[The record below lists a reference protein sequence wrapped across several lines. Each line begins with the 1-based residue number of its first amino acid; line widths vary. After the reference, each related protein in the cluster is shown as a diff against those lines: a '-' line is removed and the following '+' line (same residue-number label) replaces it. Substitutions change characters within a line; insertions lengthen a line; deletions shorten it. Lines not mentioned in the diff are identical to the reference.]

1 MADAHEGGVKMKR
14 TRWFTLRRIALGLA
28 VAAIAPATAQAQ
40 PPDFWNYDPQTGEK
54 IANSSPGV
62 APEELAT
69 LSSVSSGLS
78 KTPDDR
84 PFSRATNVTQ
94 TKPTDFWNYD
104 PQTGEKIANTSPG
117 VAPEELATL
126 SSVSSGTKVAKTQ
139 SVSDNSGYD
148 LRASIL
154 SGFAIALVLAGGAL
168 LAIRHGRRA
177 KVLPA

>member
-1 MADAHEGGVKMKR
+1 MKR
-14 TRWFTLRRIALGLA
+14 TTWSTLRLIALGLA

-40 PPDFWNYDPQTGEK
+40 PTDFWNYDPKTGEK
-54 IANSSPGV
+54 IANS
-62 APEELAT
+62 
-69 LSSVSSGLS
+69 
-78 KTPDDR
+78 
-84 PFSRATNVTQ
+84 
-94 TKPTDFWNYD
+94 
-104 PQTGEKIANTSPG
+104 SPG

-168 LAIRHGRRA
+168 LAIRHVRRA

>member
-1 MADAHEGGVKMKR
+1 MKR
-14 TRWFTLRRIALGLA
+14 TTWSTLRLIALGLA

-40 PPDFWNYDPQTGEK
+40 PTDFWNYDPKTGEK

-62 APEELAT
+62 APEELAR
-69 LSSVSSGLS
+69 LSSVS
-78 KTPDDR
+78 
-84 PFSRATNVTQ
+84 
-94 TKPTDFWNYD
+94 KPTDFWNYD
-104 PQTGEKIANTSPG
+104 PKTGEKIANSSPG

-168 LAIRHGRRA
+168 LAIRHVRRA